1 MKTKSI
7 ISALALTS
15 LLGACSS
22 VTTTRGRPL
31 EQLPTASNNLAT
43 SIKSTQNLAWRV
55 EDVRVTVPDTLTVT
69 EANSY
74 IPHADIVW
82 RGDPYGDR
90 REQVKNI
97 VDLAVS
103 QAAIGLEGVEPVYL
117 DIELVKFHALS
128 QKARATVGGVHNIKF
143 NVDIRDVATNEFLV
157 DRFPVEIKLKALG
170 GQKAIDAEMRGETQ
184 KLRITREI
192 ASVMRLYLGT

>member
-22 VTTTRGRPL
+22 VTTTRGLPL

-143 NVDIRDVATNEFLV
+143 NVGIRDVATNEFLV